1 MLVTMPKETNT
12 KEIIKMLDIVNK
24 IFDFNEVNQQ
34 GNGLKI

>member
-1 MLVTMPKETNT
+1 MPKETNT

-34 GNGLKI
+34 GNGLKT

>member
-12 KEIIKMLDIVNK
+12 KEIIKILDIVNK
-24 IFDFNEVNQQ
+24 ILDFNEVNQQ